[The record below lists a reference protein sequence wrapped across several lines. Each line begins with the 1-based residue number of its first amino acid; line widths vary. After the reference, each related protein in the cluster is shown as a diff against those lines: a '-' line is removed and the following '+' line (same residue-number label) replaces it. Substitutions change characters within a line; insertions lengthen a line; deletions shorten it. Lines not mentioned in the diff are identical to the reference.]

1 MRSHVTDR
9 DCLCHLTGI
18 SSRND
23 SARID
28 AKIDRRQNHSWKP
41 NLTRLRLTARLG
53 ATSNPLN
60 LHGAARN
67 LTCFLLLGRKSA
79 LYCPM
84 NLTPDPHGQAA
95 LMLCEGALLLLIE
108 KGIINKDQ
116 AADLIEGIIEV
127 KREIAGVSE
136 SVVVSMES
144 ITLLRTVARSI
155 SAAAGP
161 IRTAAS

>member
-1 MRSHVTDR
+1 
-9 DCLCHLTGI
+9 
-18 SSRND
+18 
-23 SARID
+23 
-28 AKIDRRQNHSWKP
+28 
-41 NLTRLRLTARLG
+41 
-53 ATSNPLN
+53 
-60 LHGAARN
+60 
-67 LTCFLLLGRKSA
+67 
-79 LYCPM
+79 M

-108 KGIINKDQ
+108 KGILNKDQ

-127 KREIAGVSE
+127 KLEIAGVSE

-144 ITLLRTVARSI
+144 ISLLRTVARSI